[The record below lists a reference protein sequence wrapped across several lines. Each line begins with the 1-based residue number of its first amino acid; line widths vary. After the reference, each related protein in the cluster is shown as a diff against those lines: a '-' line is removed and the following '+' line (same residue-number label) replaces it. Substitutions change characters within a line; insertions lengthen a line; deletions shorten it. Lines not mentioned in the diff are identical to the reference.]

1 MSNIEQIDWGHWI
14 YRLIAIIID
23 SIIAAIPAYIIYA
36 LALIPLL
43 SSTVDY
49 GYGVIISVAPWWA
62 YLLLPFII
70 GIIQL
75 LYFMILDTVWG
86 GTIGKRILGL
96 HVQTVN
102 GGKVPF
108 DKAFLRNIS
117 KIYGLLLLLDWL
129 IGIVTPG
136 DKRQKYMDRVA
147 GTTVVS
153 LKQTFSTTPPPPP
166 PPPPT

>member
-49 GYGVIISVAPWWA
+49 GFGVILSVPPWWA
-62 YLLLPFII
+62 YLLLPLII
-70 GIIQL
+70 GIVQL

-96 HVQTVN
+96 QVQTVN

-108 DKAFLRNIS
+108 GKAFLRNIS

-153 LKQTFSTTPPPPP
+153 TKQAFSTAPPPPP